1 MEQFFDPESWIM
13 VKLAQLGDL
22 IILNLL
28 YILTSIPII
37 TLGASTTALYA
48 VMKTADENV
57 YSSSVFK
64 NYFRAFF
71 KNFKKST
78 LIFLILLIPGAIV
91 AVNLYILLIGL
102 MEDSVVN
109 YVLCAIPIVVF
120 VFAWNYVFP
129 LTAKF
134 ENTVRKTFG
143 NAFILSVMH
152 LPTTVLLTVLN
163 LLPLVVFLFL
173 TNFFYKTLVIWVLLA
188 FSLIAKVNSL
198 LLKRVFARYTE
209 VPAPAEG

>member
-78 LIFLILLIPGAIV
+78 LIFLILLIPGAVV

-134 ENTVRKTFG
+134 ENTVRKTFA

-163 LLPLVVFLFL
+163 LLPLVVFLFF
-173 TNFFYKTLVIWVLLA
+173 TNFFYKTLIVWVLLA
-188 FSLIAKVNSL
+188 FALIAKVNSL
-198 LLKRVFARYTE
+198 LLKRVFSRYT
-209 VPAPAEG
+209 VAPAKA